1 MKFVVDYGDGSDQ
14 EIIQDLANLS
24 QLTQK
29 TLIHTFLPGT
39 LHITNYT
46 VGLSGIKTDLS
57 TDVYTL
63 AVKIG
68 KSNVTDYRDIK
79 IINSY
84 LYTTPAGINNLML
97 TVEAQNPRY
106 IGNLIIPYAKD
117 TLAGKKVKE
126 VELLSTLITDI
137 HLRTEIYSA
146 IGPWQSIVTESTF
159 AYMFR
164 EDQVAVCV
172 IGDQFGEQIIIH
184 LDDTITV
191 TDINGNTSSAEAI
204 LIPEFSEECPELDG
218 LEYQ

>member
-1 MKFVVDYGDGSDQ
+1 
-14 EIIQDLANLS
+14 
-24 QLTQK
+24 
-29 TLIHTFLPGT
+29 
-39 LHITNYT
+39 
-46 VGLSGIKTDLS
+46 LSGIKTDLS

-97 TVEAQNPRY
+97 TVEAQNPRVV
-106 IGNLIIPYAKD
+106 GNLIIPYAKD
-117 TLAGKKVKE
+117 VLAGTITEK
-126 VELLSTLITDI
+126 VELLPGLISDI

-146 IGPWQSIVTESTF
+146 IGPWQSIITETTF
-159 AYMFR
+159 AYIFR
-164 EDQVAVCV
+164 EDQAIVCV
-172 IGDQFGEQIIIH
+172 IGDQLGEQIIIH

-191 TDINGNTSSAEAI
+191 TDVNGNTSSAEAI
-204 LIPEFSEECPELDG
+204 LIPEFSEECPKLDG